1 MVSNIP
7 LDKKDDLEKGTSS
20 NSIEDRVSNTRAES
34 DTKKEKGREEDNL
47 EKGTSSNS
55 GEGEKS
61 NTGAESN
68 TKEEPKDGR
77 PSAKWLFLAY
87 IVVFGFLGLWAIALY
102 DTLKKKR
109 APFDGFADGF
119 AKKLLYAFNLPVVIP
134 CLLVLYKPAGFMQ
147 MLKEKYQKLVESL
160 GAKVGLVKDSIDK
173 SLGEDGL
180 LANLEDNDS
189 INKKKENP
197 EEVSMKKGEDLKG
210 KVEEKANE
218 VASLGNTSSNA
229 SETKPEEDLKGK
241 VEEKANEVE
250 SLGNTSSNVPEAKPE
265 EASVKEKEDS
275 KGKLEEKD
283 NEVESLS
290 NTSSNAPEAK
300 PEEKDNESEENIDKT
315 RQKVIPEEV
324 KEKSQQSL
332 SMDR

>member
-1 MVSNIP
+1 MSKEINPNMVSNIP

-218 VASLGNTSSNA
+218 V
-229 SETKPEEDLKGK
+229 
-241 VEEKANEVE
+241 E